1 MVIRSVKM
9 KKYRK
14 IIIKKIFDHNRH
26 VASEDSSEFN
36 DYFLQAV
43 HWALDEFYY
52 GSYNEDYLIKSLHD
66 PDFDILGG
74 NEGFI
79 QKVENMVELYTPEDD
94 LFVEPGDI
102 PIPSAIV
109 SIENLKVLAQDWKEF
124 YERHAPVIYL
134 IVEDN
139 GWVTLRERLEE

>member
-1 MVIRSVKM
+1 M

-14 IIIKKIFDHNRH
+14 IIIKKIFDRDRH

-66 PDFDILGG
+66 SDFDVLGG

-79 QKVENMVELYTPEDD
+79 QKVGNMIELYTPHDE
-94 LFVEPGDI
+94 LSVKPGETAT
-102 PIPSAIV
+102 PSAIV
-109 SIENLKVLAQDWKEF
+109 SIENLKVLAQDWKQL
-124 YERHAPVIYL
+124 YEKDAPIIYL

-139 GWVTLRERLEE
+139 GWVALRERLEE

>member
-1 MVIRSVKM
+1 M

-14 IIIKKIFDHNRH
+14 IIIKKIFDRDRH
-26 VASEDSSEFN
+26 VASKDSSEFN

-52 GSYNEDYLIKSLHD
+52 GSYNEDYLIKSLND

-79 QKVENMVELYTPEDD
+79 QKVGAMVELYTPEDD
-94 LFVEPGDI
+94 LSVKPGETAT
-102 PIPSAIV
+102 PSAIV
-109 SIENLKVLAQDWKEF
+109 SIENLKVLAQDWKQL
-124 YERHAPVIYL
+124 YENHAPVIYL
-134 IVEDN
+134 IVKDN
-139 GWVTLRERLEE
+139 GWVALRERLEE

>member
-1 MVIRSVKM
+1 M

-14 IIIKKIFDHNRH
+14 IIIKKIFDRDRH

-43 HWALDEFYY
+43 HWALNEFYY
-52 GSYNEDYLIKSLHD
+52 EDIFIRCLHD
-66 PDFDILGG
+66 PDFDLYGG

-94 LFVEPGDI
+94 LFVEPGETAT
-102 PIPSAIV
+102 PSAIV
-109 SIENLKVLAQDWKEF
+109 SIENLKVLAQDWKQL
-124 YERHAPVIYL
+124 YEKHAPVIYL
-134 IVEDN
+134 IVEEN
-139 GWVTLRERLEE
+139 GWVTLKERLEE

>member
-1 MVIRSVKM
+1 M

-14 IIIKKIFDHNRH
+14 IIINKIFDRDRH

-43 HWALDEFYY
+43 HWALNEFYY
-52 GSYNEDYLIKSLHD
+52 EDIFIRCLHD
-66 PDFDILGG
+66 PDFDLYGG

-94 LFVEPGDI
+94 LFVEPGETAT
-102 PIPSAIV
+102 PSAIV
-109 SIENLKVLAQDWKEF
+109 SIENLKVLAQDWKQL
-124 YERHAPVIYL
+124 YEKHAPVIYL
-134 IVEDN
+134 IVEEN
-139 GWVTLRERLEE
+139 GWVTLKERLEE

>member
-1 MVIRSVKM
+1 M

-14 IIIKKIFDHNRH
+14 LVTQKIFNCEYYIPT
-26 VASEDSSEFN
+26 EDTCGKN
-36 DYFLQAV
+36 TPLQAV

-52 GSYNEDYLIKSLHD
+52 GSYNEDYLIKSLNN

-79 QKVENMVELYTPEDD
+79 QKVGNMIELYTPHDE
-94 LFVEPGDI
+94 LSVKPGETAT
-102 PIPSAIV
+102 PSAIV
-109 SIENLKVLAQDWKEF
+109 SIENLKVLAQDWKQL
-124 YERHAPVIYL
+124 YEKDAPIIYL

-139 GWVTLRERLEE
+139 GWVALRERLEE